1 MKSILFTAFVLLL
14 LSVIGCQK
22 EPSIDPP
29 VVIDTIPVTDTT
41 VLLRILS
48 IEPDSAKAGDTIV
61 VTGTGFNSI
70 GTSGTITINGSPL
83 SIINRS
89 DTTLTLKLPA
99 NFTSGPISIVSAD
112 TNIISLVTV
121 TVLPQNPVDSAAV
134 WTQRASIQFEG
145 VFPSATIFSKG
156 FAIDGKGYFLTSI
169 FRQFDPV
176 LNQWSTKPA
185 PPLPLNTG
193 FAFVL
198 KGKLYAGCSA
208 DINGNLDQAKQVWQ
222 YDPASEAWTR
232 KADFPGTIRIQ
243 PFSFSTTTFG
253 YIGGGQQPQPDSI
266 FTDFWRYDADS
277 DSWKQMQDYPKK
289 SLLAFEQYTGFTI
302 NNTGYVFE
310 AGAGSVT
317 NPTGYTHLT
326 TDLWQYNEGS
336 NTWVQ
341 KASFDKQRHFVS
353 PTIFSIGT
361 KAYLTYGLPEHPIQ
375 EGVNNN
381 FWEYDATAN
390 VWVKRTD
397 VPGVQRFF
405 GSSFSIGN
413 KGYVGLGT
421 KGDFSDLHS
430 DFWEY
435 TPE

>member
-1 MKSILFTAFVLLL
+1 MKHIFFAAFVVVV
-14 LSVIGCQK
+14 LSVICCQK

-61 VTGTGFNSI
+61 VTGMGFNSI
-70 GTSGTITINGSPL
+70 GTSGTITINGAPL

-112 TNIISLVTV
+112 TSIISLVTV

-134 WTQRASIQFEG
+134 WTQRASVQFEG

-176 LNQWSTKPA
+176 LNQWSPKPA

-222 YDPASEAWTR
+222 YDPATEAWTR
-232 KADFPGTIRIQ
+232 KADFPGGIRLQ
-243 PFSFSTTTFG
+243 PFSFSTITFG
-253 YIGGGQQPQPDSI
+253 YVGGGNQPQLDSTYI
-266 FTDFWRYDADS
+266 DFWRYDAD
-277 DSWKQMQDYPKK
+277 DDTWKQLQNYPGK
-289 SLLAFEQYTGFTI
+289 SYAAFAPFTGFTL

-310 AGAGSVT
+310 AGMGST
-317 NPTGYTHLT
+317 IFPTGFVYK
-326 TDLWQYNEGS
+326 DVPLWEYDERND
-336 NTWVQ
+336 TWVE
-341 KASFDKQRHFVS
+341 KASFNKVQNFVS

-361 KAYLTYGLPEHPIQ
+361 KAYLSFGTTDPPVT
-375 EGVNNN
+375 EGVYDN
-381 FWEYDATAN
+381 FWEYNSGNNSWTQ
-390 VWVKRTD
+390 RTD
-397 VPGVQRFF
+397 VPGGQRRF
-405 GSSFSIGN
+405 SRSFSIGN
-413 KGYVGLGT
+413 KGYVGLGS
-421 KGDFSDLHS
+421 GNNFNEIHS